1 MAPEAEFRGRHHCL
15 QPGIKESGQI
25 ILYLSNVFRNIIC
38 LDMRGS
44 GNKEQFL
51 VGSAGSF
58 PEALFGHIERIGGSP
73 GNHQQGNGYKFH
85 TGRGIPIL
93 SPVELTLTMYMPL
106 SKGTVRERSTEVA
119 TARVLPVAE
128 KYATSVFVLPVGTK
142 SSAWPVKMPAITAVP
157 QTRIR
162 VIAFM
167 ISISDFVYTAKLRR
181 HFNLR
186 NTHFTDEITYFT
198 ELIVL

>member
-1 MAPEAEFRGRHHCL
+1 M
-15 QPGIKESGQI
+15 
-25 ILYLSNVFRNIIC
+25 
-38 LDMRGS
+38 
-44 GNKEQFL
+44 
-51 VGSAGSF
+51 
-58 PEALFGHIERIGGSP
+58 
-73 GNHQQGNGYKFH
+73 HQS
-85 TGRGIPIL
+85 TITLREIL
-93 SPVELTLTMYMPL
+93 SLTELTLTMYMPL
-106 SKGTVRERSTEVA
+106 SKGTVRVRSTEVV
-119 TARVLPVAE
+119 TVRVLPVAE

-142 SSAWPVKMPAITAVP
+142 SSAWPVKMPAIAAVP

-198 ELIVL
+198 ELIIL